1 MNYIIAKSHLIV
13 AKTLSFDVL
22 DMVND
27 LHLGSKIQN
36 FTKRLGGVDQ

>member
-1 MNYIIAKSHLIV
+1 MNYIIAKSRLIV

-36 FTKRLGGVDQ
+36 FAKRLGGC